1 MASDIHSLTRCSC
14 STSHSV
20 RATPRPDRYPT
31 AGGEMTDRARSAW
44 QGIEVRHLA
53 ALQALA
59 EEASFQR
66 AARRLGYSQPAVSQQ
81 LATLERIVGAQ
92 LVNRP
97 RVSHPLTLT
106 EAGQRSART
115 REGDPGESRD
125 RRSGARRRRRSGQ
138 APHRRLPDDC
148 CAPPAARAEGV
159 RSRDAADRG
168 RSHRYPRRRA
178 ARHLLEEGDL
188 DLAFVD
194 LPLRLHRELETESL
208 AIDEYVLVMPHNSP
222 LRVARRSGAHGR
234 SGRAQADRLQA
245 SPAVRSASSRT
256 CAARAIE
263 PQFALRS
270 DDNTVVQGFLAA
282 GFGAALIP
290 RLAADLLGGQFAVLR
305 FESALPPRVIGLA
318 WIRELAAC
326 PSAALFLATTR
337 SVIARLW
344 SDRVIAGESLQ
355 ERRTA

>member
-1 MASDIHSLTRCSC
+1 
-14 STSHSV
+14 
-20 RATPRPDRYPT
+20 
-31 AGGEMTDRARSAW
+31 MTDRARSAW

-59 EEASFQR
+59 EETSFQR

-106 EAGQRSART
+106 EAGRRLLVHAKAIQANLAT
-115 REGDPGESRD
+115 AEAELVGIGESAKLRI
-125 RRSGARRRRRSGQ
+125 GAYQ
-138 APHRRLPDDC
+138 TIAAHLLPHVLREFARETPQIEVVLTDTPGDERL
-148 CAPPAARAEGV
+148 V
-159 RSRDAADRG
+159 T
-168 RSHRYPRRRA
+168 
-178 ARHLLEEGDL
+178 LLEEGDL

-194 LPLRLHRELETESL
+194 LPMRVHRELETESL
-208 AIDEYVLVMPHNSP
+208 ANDEYVLVLPHNSP
-222 LRVARRSGAHGR
+222 LALR
-234 SGRAQADRLQA
+234 DE
-245 SPAVRSASSRT
+245 AVRLRDLAELKLIGFNQSGSTQRVIT
-256 CAARAIE
+256 HLRGQGVE

-305 FESALPPRVIGLA
+305 FESPLPPRVIGLA

-337 SVIARLW
+337 NVISRLW
-344 SDRVIAGESLQ
+344 SDRVIARDGLQ